1 MATPTFDIL
10 DYLSGI
16 TNFVFDKSVLNRIAL
31 DCGVSEITSYVDLTD
46 ENKDR
51 CKIALL
57 ETIVYGVYQT
67 ASTSVQHGSYKLSVG
82 AQTITAATLER
93 LKAELRRLYK
103 KYGEDVK
110 LEVLSAFDG
119 EVRWINEYE

>member
-1 MATPTFDIL
+1 M
-10 DYLSGI
+10 
-16 TNFVFDKSVLNRIAL
+16 
-31 DCGVSEITSYVDLTD
+31 
-46 ENKDR
+46 
-51 CKIALL
+51 
-57 ETIVYGVYQT
+57 YQT

-103 KYGEDVK
+103 KYGEDDK
-110 LEVLSAFDG
+110 LEDLSALDG